1 MMEQSSVFHSLLHVI
16 QLDGLIFAAR
26 DNEPLTGCYCCDGSR
41 MGVMGEVGLGGPVL
55 HDNRTH
61 THGEKQMTSMSDRSK
76 VNTELTAT
84 S

>member
-1 MMEQSSVFHSLLHVI
+1 MFHSLLHVI

-26 DNEPLTGCYCCDGSR
+26 DNEPLTGCYCCDGR
-41 MGVMGEVGLGGPVL
+41 RVGVMGEVGLGGPVL
-55 HDNRTH
+55 HGNRTH
-61 THGEKQMTSMSDRSK
+61 TGTEKKQMTSISDRSN